1 MTSTCNQ
8 IVLASQSPRRRA
20 LLEQIGIRFSVRV
33 ADVDESQ
40 LAGEP
45 VTDYVVR
52 LAESKAAA
60 VCTGLDSPVP
70 VLGADTVVVVD
81 GSALGK
87 PSNRDDASNMLA
99 QLSGRS
105 HEVLTAVAVAAG
117 RRKVVLNTTRVWFRD
132 ISVAERDA
140 YVRTEEPM
148 DKAGAYAIQG
158 FAAVFVSRIDGSYSG
173 VMGLPLYETAGLLAE
188 FDVHPKNLD

>member
-1 MTSTCNQ
+1 MTPTGNQ

-87 PSNRDDASNMLA
+87 PSNRDDASKMLT

-105 HEVLTAVAVAAG
+105 HEVLTAVAVADG

-132 ISVAERDA
+132 ISVAECDA